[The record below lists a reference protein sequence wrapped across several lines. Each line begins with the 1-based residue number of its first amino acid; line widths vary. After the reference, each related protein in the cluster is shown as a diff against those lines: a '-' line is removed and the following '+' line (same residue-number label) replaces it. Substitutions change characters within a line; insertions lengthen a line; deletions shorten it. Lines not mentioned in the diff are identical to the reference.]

1 MQKIDLLLILF
12 LTVGFMAAKPAEPTV
27 LPAAVEPFTTP
38 EQLAAKDAAVTH
50 CVMEQNVPV
59 MGFNMKV
66 VCLKPSGQIAW
77 VR

>member
-1 MQKIDLLLILF
+1 MFGLLIAVAMTSDPLNAKG
-12 LTVGFMAAKPAEPTV
+12 VSAA
-27 LPAAVEPFTTP
+27 EPFTTP
-38 EQLAAKDAAVTH
+38 EQIATKDAAITH
-50 CVMEQNVPV
+50 CMMEQNVPV